1 MRKES
6 SMVKGTTTAIV
17 VALWLLLPVTVS
29 GQVSVVAENVECIP
43 IGGNAVVWATVT
55 NGQPD
60 ATVRLHFRRLHNL
73 VEDFYYV
80 QMIPDGNGRY
90 WGVMP
95 KAEDRTLD
103 RHELAEE
110 VETRWAAWWRAKEV
124 ADDRDP
130 NDDLDQEVI
139 RERAS
144 RGRSESRHWLA
155 EMNDTIFES
164 WLENL
169 ENEPAEYF
177 ISVHDAQGN
186 RLGRSRTRVTE
197 VRNDCEVVLTAA
209 QMGEAQNLQVG
220 ETATWQ
226 QDESVFHW
234 LCDGVVTRID
244 PDEVKRADAIC
255 RTCFPCEP
263 LFPVKPIRGQEVI
276 TETPRYRVSPSK

>member
-1 MRKES
+1 
-6 SMVKGTTTAIV
+6 MVKGTTTAIV
-17 VALWLLLPVTVS
+17 AALWLLLPATVP
-29 GQVSVVAENVECIP
+29 GQVSVVAENVECVP

-60 ATVRLHFRRLHNL
+60 TTVRLHFRRLHNL

-80 QMIPDGNGRY
+80 QMMPDGNGRY

-110 VETRWAAWWRAKEV
+110 VETRWAAWWRAKDV

-144 RGRSESRHWLA
+144 KGRGESRHWLS
-155 EMNDTIFES
+155 EMNDTIFEN

-177 ISVHDAQGN
+177 ISVHDAQGK

-197 VRNDCEVVLTAA
+197 VRSDCEVVLTPA

-220 ETATWQ
+220 ETAFWQ

-263 LFPVKPIRGQEVI
+263 LFPVKPIRGEEVI